1 MHRVADISIQHKVRY
16 GRLWTCDPPLHV
28 VDGHVHYQSE
38 VQIFPFFCL
47 SLKCIAS
54 SFLAPDA
61 LLFDLCDNLQAEEV
75 TELFQHR
82 CVIQEP
88 ERQPLGETTVRI
100 GQVVGPIDSNQTV
113 PALVREVKGSLR
125 QTLAMNPSR
134 IDVISK
140 HPLVA
145 DMLHP
150 QGDGRLCLVSSLS
163 EECSALP
170 Y

>member
-1 MHRVADISIQHKVRY
+1 MATCTIRLRY
-16 GRLWTCDPPLHV
+16 K
-28 VDGHVHYQSE
+28 
-38 VQIFPFFCL
+38 L
-47 SLKCIAS
+47 SLCLRTEVSAS
-54 SFLAPDA
+54 RFQG
-61 LLFDLCDNLQAEEV
+61 FDPTPFDVQAEEV

-82 CVIQEP
+82 CVIQES
-88 ERQPLGETTVRI
+88 ERQPLGETTVKV
-100 GQVVGPIDSNQTV
+100 GQIVGPLDGSQTV

-150 QGDGRLCLVSSLS
+150 HGDGRLCLVSSLS